1 MDDKNQQQKIIGA
14 CNHIKRSKV
23 APVLRAHVVFL
34 VLLGPVTTN
43 LAAGNNSD
51 LFSQTSVGQTSELAQ
66 PVPLLRI
73 LQGLP

>member
-14 CNHIKRSKV
+14 CNQIKRSRV

-51 LFSQTSVGQTSELAQ
+51 LFSQTSVGQTFELAQ